1 MHIMPSCW
9 MWCVVTST
17 PRAAELDLMVEQSEP
32 MIASAARAQCQ
43 TTLSMMH
50 QTSRAVRRTP
60 RIRLKWKDIPK
71 PLTSIQVL
79 RLTPLRLSPLSTSPH
94 TTSPC
99 SSLTPLRLALVSH
112 GDRGVALK
120 GLYLLII
127 CFGFCIRSIAH
138 GGVDI
143 SWYTLL

>member
-1 MHIMPSCW
+1 
-9 MWCVVTST
+9 VVRRNIHSKG
-17 PRAAELDLMVEQSEP
+17 RRIGLNGG
-32 MIASAARAQCQ
+32 
-43 TTLSMMH
+43 
-50 QTSRAVRRTP
+50 AVRAHDS
-60 RIRLKWKDIPK
+60 IRCESTVSDDIINDAPDIKSSAPHTANSSKMDEIPK